1 MAKNIKKIGITGG
14 AGFIGSFLV
23 DNFLSKGYEITIFD
37 RHYDAAKFKEY
48 GWEGK
53 VDFRLG
59 DLKDRDSVFDFV
71 SHVDV
76 VVNLAGLLGTQ
87 EMMQNPSEAI
97 LVNILG
103 AINVFDAIKLHN
115 KRGFQVCVGNHW
127 MNNPYS
133 ITKSV
138 TERFALMYNKEHKT
152 DIRIC
157 RGMNIYGPRQKHRPI
172 RKIFP
177 NLVIPAL
184 LGKDITIYGTG
195 EQVMDLLY
203 VKDFAEI
210 LSRIILTDDI
220 PNNIIFEA
228 GAGEFTIN
236 EAVKKVLELTNST
249 SKVNHIPMRP
259 GEDAMSMVKISD
271 EGWTNLKK
279 YVNYTPVDLTPM
291 DIAMK
296 QSIDWYR
303 ANLSRFTWDE

>member
-1 MAKNIKKIGITGG
+1 MNKKILIFGG
-14 AGFIGSFLV
+14 QGFIGSFLV
-23 DNFLSKGYEITIFD
+23 DNFLAKGHQVTIFD

-48 GWEGK
+48 DWEGK
-53 VDFRLG
+53 VVFQLG
-59 DLKDRDSVFDFV
+59 DLKDRDSVIEAISLNDIA
-71 SHVDV
+71 
-76 VVNLAGLLGTQ
+76 VNLAGLLGTQ
-87 EMMQNPSEAI
+87 EMINKPIPAI
-97 LVNILG
+97 EVNILG
-103 AINVFDAIKLHN
+103 AINVFDACRMHK
-115 KRGFQVCVGNHW
+115 KRGFQVAVGNYW

-184 LGKDITIYGTG
+184 LNEDITIYGTG

-220 PNNIIFEA
+220 PGDIIFEA

-236 EAVKKVLELTNST
+236 DAVNNVLELTQ
-249 SKVNHIPMRP
+249 SKSNVIHIPMRP
-259 GEDAMSMVKISD
+259 GEDAMSIVKISD
-271 EGWTNLKK
+271 EGWANLKK
-279 YVNYTPVDLTPM
+279 YVNYTPADLTPM
-291 DIAMK
+291 NIAMK

-303 ANLSRFTWDE
+303 ENLSRFPWD

>member
-1 MAKNIKKIGITGG
+1 MKKKILITGG
-14 AGFIGSFLV
+14 QGFVGSFLV
-23 DNFLSKGYEITIFD
+23 DNFLSKGHEVTIFD
-37 RHYDAAKFKEY
+37 RHYDSAKFKEY
-48 GWEGK
+48 NWEGK
-53 VDFRLG
+53 VIFQLG
-59 DLKDRDSVFDFV
+59 DLKDRDSVIEAV
-71 SHVDV
+71 SLNDI

-87 EMMQNPSEAI
+87 EMMNNPIPAI
-97 LVNILG
+97 EVNILG
-103 AINVFDAIKLHN
+103 AINVFDACRMHK
-115 KRGFQVCVGNHW
+115 KRGFQVAVGNFW

-152 DIRIC
+152 DIRLC

-184 LGKDITIYGTG
+184 LNEDITIYGTG

-210 LSRIILTDDI
+210 LSRIILTDNI
-220 PNNIIFEA
+220 PGDVIFEA

-236 EAVKKVLELTNST
+236 NAVNKVLELTQSK
-249 SKVNHIPMRP
+249 SKVNRIPMRP
-259 GEDAMSMVKISD
+259 GEDAMSVVKISD
-271 EGWTNLKK
+271 EGWVNLKK
-279 YVNYTPVDLTPM
+279 YVNYTPADLTPM
-291 DIAMK
+291 NIAMK

-303 ANLSRFTWDE
+303 DNLSRFPWD

>member
-1 MAKNIKKIGITGG
+1 MKKKILITGG
-14 AGFIGSFLV
+14 QGFVGSFLV
-23 DNFLSKGYEITIFD
+23 DNFLSKGHEVTIFD
-37 RHYDAAKFKEY
+37 RHYDSAKFKEY
-48 GWEGK
+48 NWEGK
-53 VDFRLG
+53 VIFQLG
-59 DLKDRDSVFDFV
+59 DLKDRDSVIEAV
-71 SHVDV
+71 SLNDI

-87 EMMQNPSEAI
+87 EMMNNPIPAI
-97 LVNILG
+97 EVNILG
-103 AINVFDAIKLHN
+103 AINVFDACRMHK
-115 KRGFQVCVGNHW
+115 KRGFQVAVGNFW

-184 LGKDITIYGTG
+184 LNEDITIYGTG

-210 LSRIILTDDI
+210 LSKIILTDNI
-220 PNNIIFEA
+220 PGDVIFEA

-236 EAVKKVLELTNST
+236 NAVNKVLELTQSK
-249 SKVNHIPMRP
+249 SKVNRIPMRP
-259 GEDAMSMVKISD
+259 GEDAMSVVKISD
-271 EGWTNLKK
+271 EGWANLKK
-279 YVNYTPVDLTPM
+279 YINYTPADLTPM
-291 DIAMK
+291 HIAMK

-303 ANLSRFTWDE
+303 DNLSRFPWD

>member
-1 MAKNIKKIGITGG
+1 MKKKILITGG
-14 AGFIGSFLV
+14 QGFVGSFLV
-23 DNFLSKGYEITIFD
+23 DNFLSKGHEVTIFD
-37 RHYDAAKFKEY
+37 RHYDSAKFKEY
-48 GWEGK
+48 NWEGK
-53 VDFRLG
+53 VIFQLG
-59 DLKDRDSVFDFV
+59 DLKDRDSVIEAV
-71 SHVDV
+71 SLNDI

-87 EMMQNPSEAI
+87 EMINNPIPAI
-97 LVNILG
+97 EVNILG
-103 AINVFDAIKLHN
+103 AINVFDACRMHK
-115 KRGFQVCVGNHW
+115 KRGFQVAVGNYW

-184 LGKDITIYGTG
+184 LNEDITIYGTG

-220 PNNIIFEA
+220 PGDIIFEA

-236 EAVKKVLELTNST
+236 DAVNNVLELTQSK
-249 SKVNHIPMRP
+249 SKVNRIPMRP
-259 GEDAMSMVKISD
+259 GEDAMSVVKISD
-271 EGWTNLKK
+271 EGWANLKK
-279 YVNYTPVDLTPM
+279 YINYTQADLTPM
-291 DIAMK
+291 TIAMK

-303 ANLSRFTWDE
+303 DNLSRFPWD

>member
-1 MAKNIKKIGITGG
+1 MKKKILVTGG
-14 AGFIGSFLV
+14 QGFVGSFLV
-23 DNFLSKGYEITIFD
+23 DNLLSKGHEVTIFD
-37 RHYDAAKFKEY
+37 RHYDSAKFKEY
-48 GWEGK
+48 NWEGK
-53 VDFRLG
+53 VIFQLG
-59 DLKDRDSVFDFV
+59 DLKDRDSVIEAV
-71 SHVDV
+71 SLNDI

-87 EMMQNPSEAI
+87 EMMNNPIPAI
-97 LVNILG
+97 EVNILG
-103 AINVFDAIKLHN
+103 AINIFDACRMHK
-115 KRGFQVCVGNHW
+115 KRGFQVAVGNYW

-152 DIRIC
+152 DIRLC

-184 LGKDITIYGTG
+184 LNEDITIYGTG

-210 LSRIILTDDI
+210 LSRIILTDNI
-220 PNNIIFEA
+220 PGDVIFEA

-236 EAVKKVLELTNST
+236 NAVNKVLELTQSK
-249 SKVNHIPMRP
+249 SKVNRIPMRP
-259 GEDAMSMVKISD
+259 GEDAMSVVKISD
-271 EGWTNLKK
+271 EGWVNLKK
-279 YVNYTPVDLTPM
+279 YVNYTPADLTPM
-291 DIAMK
+291 NIAMK

-303 ANLSRFTWDE
+303 DNLSRFPWD

>member
-1 MAKNIKKIGITGG
+1 MKKKILVTGG
-14 AGFIGSFLV
+14 QGFVGSFLV
-23 DNFLSKGYEITIFD
+23 DNLLSKGHEVTIFD
-37 RHYDAAKFKEY
+37 RHYDSAKFKEY
-48 GWEGK
+48 NWEGK
-53 VDFRLG
+53 VIFQLG
-59 DLKDRDSVFDFV
+59 DLKDRDSVIEAISLNDIA
-71 SHVDV
+71 
-76 VVNLAGLLGTQ
+76 VNLAGLLGTQ
-87 EMMQNPSEAI
+87 EMINNPIPAI
-97 LVNILG
+97 EVNILG
-103 AINVFDAIKLHN
+103 AINVFDACRMHK
-115 KRGFQVCVGNHW
+115 KRGFQVAVGNYW

-184 LGKDITIYGTG
+184 LNEDITIYGTG

-210 LSRIILTDDI
+210 LSRIILTDNI
-220 PNNIIFEA
+220 PGDVIFEA

-236 EAVKKVLELTNST
+236 NAVNKVIELTQSK
-249 SKVNHIPMRP
+249 SKVNRIPMRP
-259 GEDAMSMVKISD
+259 GEDAMSVVKISD
-271 EGWTNLKK
+271 EGWANLKK
-279 YVNYTPVDLTPM
+279 YINYTQADLTPM
-291 DIAMK
+291 TIAMK

-303 ANLSRFTWDE
+303 DNLSRFPWD

>member
-1 MAKNIKKIGITGG
+1 MIN
-14 AGFIGSFLV
+14 
-23 DNFLSKGYEITIFD
+23 
-37 RHYDAAKFKEY
+37 
-48 GWEGK
+48 
-53 VDFRLG
+53 
-59 DLKDRDSVFDFV
+59 
-71 SHVDV
+71 
-76 VVNLAGLLGTQ
+76 
-87 EMMQNPSEAI
+87 NPIPAI
-97 LVNILG
+97 EVNILG
-103 AINVFDAIKLHN
+103 AINVFDACRMHK
-115 KRGFQVCVGNHW
+115 KRGFQVAVGNYW

-184 LGKDITIYGTG
+184 LNEDITIYGTG

-220 PNNIIFEA
+220 PGDIIFEA

-236 EAVKKVLELTNST
+236 DAVNNVLELTQ
-249 SKVNHIPMRP
+249 SKSNVIHIPMRP
-259 GEDAMSMVKISD
+259 GEDAMSIVKISD
-271 EGWTNLKK
+271 EGWANLKK
-279 YVNYTPVDLTPM
+279 YVNYTPADLTPM
-291 DIAMK
+291 NIAMK

-303 ANLSRFTWDE
+303 ENLSRFPWD

>member
-1 MAKNIKKIGITGG
+1 MSKKILITGG
-14 AGFIGSFLV
+14 QGFVGSFVV
-23 DNFLSKGYEITIFD
+23 DNLLSKGHKVTIFD
-37 RHYDAAKFKEY
+37 RHYDSAMFKEY
-48 GWEGK
+48 NWEGK
-53 VDFRLG
+53 VIFQLG
-59 DLKDRDSVFDFV
+59 DLKDRDSVIEAISLNDIA
-71 SHVDV
+71 
-76 VVNLAGLLGTQ
+76 VNLAGLLGTQ
-87 EMMQNPSEAI
+87 EMINNPIPAI
-97 LVNILG
+97 EVNILG
-103 AINVFDAIKLHN
+103 AINVFDACRMHK
-115 KRGFQVCVGNHW
+115 KRGFQVAVGNYW

-184 LGKDITIYGTG
+184 LNEDITIYGTG

-220 PNNIIFEA
+220 PGDIIFEA

-236 EAVKKVLELTNST
+236 DAVNNVLELTQ
-249 SKVNHIPMRP
+249 SKSNVIHIPMRP
-259 GEDAMSMVKISD
+259 GEDAMSIVKISD
-271 EGWTNLKK
+271 EGWANLKK
-279 YVNYTPVDLTPM
+279 YVNYTPADLTPM
-291 DIAMK
+291 NIAMK

-303 ANLSRFTWDE
+303 ENLSRFPWD

>member
-1 MAKNIKKIGITGG
+1 MNKKILIFGG
-14 AGFIGSFLV
+14 QGFIGSFLV
-23 DNFLSKGYEITIFD
+23 DNFLAKGHQVTIFD

-48 GWEGK
+48 DWEGK
-53 VDFRLG
+53 VVFQLG
-59 DLKDRDSVFDFV
+59 DLKDRDSVIEAISLNDIA
-71 SHVDV
+71 
-76 VVNLAGLLGTQ
+76 VNLAGLLGTQ
-87 EMMQNPSEAI
+87 EMINNPIPAI
-97 LVNILG
+97 EVNILG
-103 AINVFDAIKLHN
+103 AINVFDACRMHK
-115 KRGFQVCVGNHW
+115 KRGFQVAVGNYW

-152 DIRIC
+152 DIRLC

-184 LGKDITIYGTG
+184 LNEDITIYGTG

-210 LSRIILTDDI
+210 LSRIILTDNI
-220 PNNIIFEA
+220 PGDVIFEA

-236 EAVKKVLELTNST
+236 NAVNKVLELTQSK
-249 SKVNHIPMRP
+249 SKVNRIPMRP
-259 GEDAMSMVKISD
+259 GEDAMSVVKISD
-271 EGWTNLKK
+271 EGWVNLKK
-279 YVNYTPVDLTPM
+279 YVNYTPADLTPM
-291 DIAMK
+291 NIAMK

-303 ANLSRFTWDE
+303 DNLSRFPWD